1 MSIVSR
7 IQEYILTDD
16 DDQSERLKNDYQHAS
31 QKEKQAIDNAFIS
44 LCGYS
49 LATVIEEA
57 KHDEEDEG

>member
-16 DDQSERLKNDYQHAS
+16 DDQSERLKNDYQHAT
-31 QKEKQAIDNAFIS
+31 KQEQDAIDNAFIC

-57 KHDEEDEG
+57 KGDE

>member
-16 DDQSERLKNDYQHAS
+16 DDQSERLKNDYQHAT
-31 QKEKQAIDNAFIS
+31 KQEQEAIDNALICI
-44 LCGYS
+44 CGYS

-57 KHDEEDEG
+57 RDDE